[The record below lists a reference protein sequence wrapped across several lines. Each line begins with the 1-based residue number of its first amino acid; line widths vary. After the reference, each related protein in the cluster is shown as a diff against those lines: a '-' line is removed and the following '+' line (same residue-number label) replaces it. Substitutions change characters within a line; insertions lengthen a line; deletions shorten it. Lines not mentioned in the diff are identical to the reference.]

1 MLPRPKSVAILLL
14 VLKAESCNK
23 CSIPFLDGQWGYI
36 RIYKTLGRTA
46 WKMARPI
53 ARSLPTENN
62 TTQGKFISCSI
73 LQPRTCDVWDGVV
86 TMGEFKEMTRV
97 IHLRHVK
104 PRGNWC
110 YNNLTHYVNAWNERI
125 IWTKRP
131 FVNLSQKI
139 PNGFFYIGVN
149 TNS

>member
-73 LQPRTCDVWDGVV
+73 LQPRTCDV
-86 TMGEFKEMTRV
+86 
-97 IHLRHVK
+97 
-104 PRGNWC
+104 
-110 YNNLTHYVNAWNERI
+110 
-125 IWTKRP
+125 
-131 FVNLSQKI
+131 
-139 PNGFFYIGVN
+139 
-149 TNS
+149 